1 MRCLT
6 HLVIFKVWRYS
17 TFSSTHLL
25 LFIDNSTVPLLVLRA
40 SQSQIPT
47 ITTLLL
53 LKKSK
58 FTREFSSHGLGEQ
71 ADSPSVEDVSL
82 NFKLGKDC
90 SDPSPS
96 VVQWKIFLIFCYSRN
111 VKWFCIGWIFLD
123 LPRFSFIT
131 GAICGTVRLSWEIT
145 KGDRRGRDK
154 RLWACK
160 CTAEVRNGLIQARCS
175 PCWLHDKIDAT
186 WIVQNHVMRRKNRPE
201 IFLERAFFDASHV
214 SRETMEYRLIISR
227 WSTIVC
233 IQEERGRL
241 GK

>member
-1 MRCLT
+1 MANNVILGRDRTGQDNLT
-6 HLVIFKVWRYS
+6 
-17 TFSSTHLL
+17 
-25 LFIDNSTVPLLVLRA
+25 
-40 SQSQIPT
+40 
-47 ITTLLL
+47 
-53 LKKSK
+53 
-58 FTREFSSHGLGEQ
+58 
-71 ADSPSVEDVSL
+71 
-82 NFKLGKDC
+82 FKLGF
-90 SDPSPS
+90 PGNL
-96 VVQWKIFLIFCYSRN
+96 WLAAFAILAMF
-111 VKWFCIGWIFLD
+111 WIFLD
-123 LPRFSFIT
+123 LPQFSFIT
-131 GAICGTVRLSWEIT
+131 GAICGTVRISWEIT
-145 KGDRRGRDK
+145 KEDRRGRDK

-186 WIVQNHVMRRKNRPE
+186 WIVQNHVMRRKNWPE